1 MISHFFLKRPVFA
14 AVLSILIVLFGL
26 VSGYVLPIE
35 QYPNM
40 TPPQIQVT
48 VSYPGASAE
57 TLADSV
63 AAPLETQIN
72 GVEDMIYMYSSS
84 AASGALTLNIFF
96 RVGADI
102 NQALNNV
109 QNRVDLA
116 LPQIPQ
122 AAQKEGVV
130 VKKETPTIL
139 MLIAVQ
145 DPEERYQELFV
156 NNYTTLFIADELLR
170 LPGVVDAKIINARNY
185 AMRVWLQPDKMA
197 QLGIVTSDIVAAISD
212 QSQDYPLGLFGQPP
226 TKGYR
231 ALTWPT
237 TAQGRLATPEEFENI
252 VLRSNPEGA
261 TVWMHD
267 IADVSLGAQ
276 DYSVNGKLNTH
287 DATLIAVYQNYGA
300 NALDV
305 AASVKETLRRLESR
319 FPTGIQY
326 TIPFDTTDFI
336 KLSIAEVKKTLC
348 EAAVI
353 VSLVIFLFLQN
364 GRATLIP
371 VVAMIVSII
380 GALSGMYLLGFT
392 TNTLTLFGLVLA
404 IGIVVDDAIVVVENV
419 DRLMKEKGFSS
430 REAAHT
436 AMQEV
441 TGPMIAIVCVLCAVF
456 VPVSFLGGIAGVL
469 YKQFAMTLSISVLI
483 SGICALTLSPVLAA
497 YCLKHDPHRR
507 PSRFAQ
513 LWNRG
518 FERCSQGYIRLL
530 TAAIAYRWILLM
542 GWVGLCGAVIV
553 LFLYIPTTL
562 IPEEDQ
568 GYLFA
573 FANLPDGES
582 LHRTEAVTDQVIPRV
597 LEDPAVADCVSITGF
612 SLLENVNRYPVAS
625 YFITLKDW
633 KERKAT
639 RLSAF
644 HTLERIQQQ
653 LVQFPQG
660 SLFVVNPP
668 AIQGLGTVGGFEFW
682 VINES
687 DEDMQPILDRLIRRA
702 AQEKALTS
710 LRTSYE
716 PFVGQMYADVD
727 RIKSLAYGVPISQ
740 IYQTLQVFLG
750 SYYVNNFNKYG
761 HVFNVMV
768 QAAPPYRQSLADL
781 GNMYVRSMS
790 GAMIPIQS
798 LVRFTFG
805 KGPNLVTR
813 FNVFPAVKLIGG
825 AAPGYSTS
833 QSLAAMTAAARDV
846 VPSSMNVA
854 WSGAAYQEIT
864 TSGSA
869 ATVLIAALVFVFLIL
884 AALYER
890 WLLPIAVLMGVPFA
904 LFGALLAI
912 LFRGLYNDVYFQIG
926 LVTLVALSAKNAIL
940 IVEFALQRKKEGVST
955 IEAALCGA
963 QQRFRAILMTSLT
976 FVFGVVPLVW
986 SHGAGAASRHSVGTG
1001 VMGGMIWATLLGLF
1015 FIPIFYI
1022 FIEGT
1027 RDEEK

>member
-14 AVLSILIVLFGL
+14 GVLSILIVIFGL
-26 VSGYVLPIE
+26 VAGYVIPIE

-84 AASGALTLNIFF
+84 AASGSLALNIFF
-96 RVGADI
+96 RIGTDI

-116 LPQIPQ
+116 LPQIPE

-145 DPEERYQELFV
+145 DPEDRYEELFV

-185 AMRVWLQPDKMA
+185 AMRVWLEPDKMA
-197 QLGIVTSDIVAAISD
+197 QLGIVTSDVVAAISD
-212 QSQDYPLGLFGQPP
+212 QNQDYPLGLLGQPP
-226 TKGYR
+226 TQGYR

-237 TAQGRLATPEEFENI
+237 TAQGRLATPEQFGNI
-252 VLRSNPEGA
+252 VLRATPEGA
-261 TVWMHD
+261 TVWVHD
-267 IADVSLGAQ
+267 VASTSLGAQ
-276 DYSVNGKLNTH
+276 DYSVNGKLNQKS
-287 DATLIAVYQNYGA
+287 ATLIAVYQNYGA

-305 AASVKETLRRLESR
+305 AASVKNTLHRLESR
-319 FPTGIQY
+319 FPPGIQY

-336 KLSIAEVKKTLC
+336 RLSIAEVKKTLC

-353 VSLVIFLFLQN
+353 VALVIFLFLQN
-364 GRATLIP
+364 ARATFIP

-392 TNTLTLFGLVLA
+392 MNTLTLFGLVLA

-419 DRLMKEKGFSS
+419 DRLMREQGLSS
-430 REAAHT
+430 YEAAYT
-436 AMQEV
+436 AMKEV
-441 TGPMIAIVCVLCAVF
+441 SGPMIAIVCVLCAVF

-469 YKQFAMTLSISVLI
+469 YKQFAITLSISVLI
-483 SGICALTLSPVLAA
+483 SGLCALTLSPVLAA
-497 YCLKHDPHRR
+497 YCLRHDPQTT
-507 PSRFAQ
+507 PSRFAR
-513 LWNRG
+513 LWNYG
-518 FERCSQGYIRLL
+518 FDRCCQGYIYLL
-530 TAAIAYRWILLM
+530 RRAITYRWILLLSWL
-542 GWVGLCGAVIV
+542 GVCGLILV
-553 LFLYIPTTL
+553 LFFHIPSTL

-582 LHRTEAVTDQVIPRV
+582 LNRTEQVTDQVVPLV
-597 LEDPAVADCVSITGF
+597 LQDPAVENCVAISGF
-612 SLLENVNRYPVAS
+612 SLLENVNRYPIAT

-633 KERKAT
+633 KQRKT
-639 RLSAF
+639 ESLSAF
-644 HTLERIQQQ
+644 HTLHRLQQQ
-653 LVQFPQG
+653 LTTFPQG

-682 VINES
+682 IINES
-687 DEDMQPILDRLIRRA
+687 DEDLQPVLNQLIQRA
-702 AQEKALTS
+702 ATEKALTP
-710 LRTSYE
+710 LRSSYE
-716 PFVGQMYADVD
+716 PFVGQIYAEVD

-740 IYQTLQVFLG
+740 IYQTIQVFLG

-768 QAAPPYRQSLADL
+768 QAAPQYRQSLADI
-781 GNMYVRSMS
+781 GNIYVRSAN
-790 GAMIPIQS
+790 GAMIPLQS
-798 LVRFTFG
+798 LVRFTFS

-825 AAPGYSTS
+825 AATGYSTS
-833 QSLAAMTAAARDV
+833 QSLQAMEAAARDV
-846 VPSSMNVA
+846 VPTSMDIA
-854 WSGAAYQEIT
+854 WSGAAYQEISA
-864 TSGSA
+864 SGSA
-869 ATVLIAALVFVFLIL
+869 GIVLFAAILFVFLIL

-904 LFGALLAI
+904 VLGALVSI
-912 LFRGLYNDVYFQIG
+912 LIRGLYNDVYFQIG
-926 LVTLVALSAKNAIL
+926 LVTLIALSAKNAIL
-940 IVEFALQRKKEGVST
+940 IVEFALQSKEKGMSVM
-955 IEAALCGA
+955 EAALCAA

-976 FVFGVVPLVW
+976 FIFGVMPLVW

-1001 VMGGMIWATLLGLF
+1001 VMGGMMFATLFGLF

-1022 FIEGT
+1022 LIEGG
-1027 RDEEK
+1027 RREKK